1 MKLVLKLLFSGILL
15 AMIVVTIDAS
25 LKQSLWDSWPG
36 LKAQPWAI
44 ATLFDAYFGFLTF
57 FVWVAYKESNAMRS
71 AAWFVLI
78 MCLGN
83 MAMAAYVLIQLFRLK
98 PEDPAES
105 ILRSRTR

>member
-1 MKLVLKLLFSGILL
+1 MKLRLKLLFSGILL
-15 AMIVVTIDAS
+15 AMIAVTIDAS

-57 FVWVAYKESNAMRS
+57 FVWVAYKESNAIRCTV
-71 AAWFVLI
+71 WFVLI

-83 MAMAAYVLIQLFRLK
+83 MAMAAYVLIQLFRMK
-98 PEDPAES
+98 SGDPVES
-105 ILRSRTR
+105 VLWRRAR

>member
-1 MKLVLKLLFSGILL
+1 MKIGLKLLFSGILV
-15 AMIVVTIDAS
+15 AMIVVTTDAS

-36 LKAQPWAI
+36 LSAQPWAI

-57 FVWVAYKESNAMRS
+57 FVWVAYKESSTVRS
-71 AAWFVLI
+71 AIWFVLI

-98 PEDPAES
+98 PEEPVES
-105 ILRSRTR
+105 ILWSRTR